1 MQICDETPFGFG
13 WIAPE
18 PGFMQRSSHAL
29 RTDAGVFIID
39 PVDEP
44 GVDERIR
51 ALGNVA
57 GVIQLLDRHGR
68 DCWRFADRYSVP
80 LHRTPFQGIPD
91 SPFEVIRVLETVMW
105 KEVALWWPQER
116 VLVTADALGTPDYY
130 RAPGEK
136 IAVSAPLRPF
146 PPRRLRDLAPEHVL
160 CGHGPGLHGPDA
172 AAAVRE
178 AIDGALR
185 QGPRWLISQARQ
197 KLGR

>member
-18 PGFMQRSSHAL
+18 PPMLERSSHAL
-29 RTDAGVFIID
+29 RTEAGVFLVD
-39 PVDEP
+39 PVEVP
-44 GVDERIR
+44 GIDQRIR
-51 ALGNVA
+51 ALGTVA

-68 DCWRFADRYSVP
+68 DCWRFADRHQVP
-80 LHRTPFQGIPD
+80 LHRTPFAGIPD
-91 SPFEVIRVLETVMW
+91 SPFEVIRVIETAIW

-116 VLVTADALGTPDYY
+116 VLVTADALGTPGYY
-130 RAPGEK
+130 RAPAEK
-136 IAVSAPLRPF
+136 IAVSPPLRPF

-160 CGHGPGLHGPDA
+160 CGHGRGLHGPDA

-178 AIDGALR
+178 AIDGSLR
-185 QGPRWLISQARQ
+185 RAPNWLIGQARQ

>member
-18 PGFMQRSSHAL
+18 PAMLERSSHAL
-29 RTDAGVFIID
+29 RTEAGVFLID
-39 PVDEP
+39 PVEVP
-44 GVDERIR
+44 GIHERIGE
-51 ALGNVA
+51 LGDVV

-68 DCWRFADRYSVP
+68 DCWRFADRHQVP
-80 LHRTPFQGIPD
+80 LHRTPFTGIPD

-130 RAPGEK
+130 RAPDEK
-136 IAVSAPLRPF
+136 IAVSPLLRVV
-146 PPRRLRDLAPEHVL
+146 PPRRLRDLDPEHVL

-172 AAAVRE
+172 AAAVRDS
-178 AIDGALR
+178 IDNAR
-185 QGPRWLISQARQ
+185 RRGPSWLIGQARQ